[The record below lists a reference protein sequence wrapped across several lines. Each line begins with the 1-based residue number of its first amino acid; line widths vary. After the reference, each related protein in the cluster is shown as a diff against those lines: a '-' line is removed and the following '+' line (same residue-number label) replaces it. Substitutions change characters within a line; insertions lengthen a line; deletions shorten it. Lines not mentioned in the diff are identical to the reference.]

1 MRTANFRFL
10 AALLLLLGFYS
21 CREATPPTFSGAMD
35 AYFAGLFPEDEPG
48 GAVLVMKG
56 EEIVF
61 SKGYGLADM
70 GSREKITPNTLFNL
84 GSISKT
90 FVANGILIL
99 KDEGRLRLNDSLLMY
114 FPDFKNPEIARKV
127 RIIHLLSHTSGLPD
141 NRAVGEDSIFYLTA
155 KDEENFAPV
164 KQNDSLHFGPGQY
177 FEYSNPAY
185 NGLALII
192 EQVSGKK
199 WQDFI
204 RERILIPSEMLSSTI
219 TDGPHPERGVAHAYV
234 LENGTFREYDYGEY
248 PTFAASGNGGVWSSA
263 NELAHYELA
272 LRRGAFLDNETIA
285 SSQRPYASGN
295 WADTLLPKVGYS
307 WFIEQPAPPLNLKK
321 IYHTGSQGGFRAF
334 FLSIPA
340 REILYVGLFNRPVE
354 VEEVMDKGLELMG
367 QFGLLD

>member
-70 GSREKITPNTLFNL
+70 ESREKITPNTLFNL

-272 LRRGAFLDNETIA
+272 LREGVFLDKNTISA
-285 SSQRPYASGN
+285 SQRPFAPEN
-295 WADTLLPKVGYS
+295 WADTLQPKVGYG
-307 WFIEQPAPPLNLKK
+307 WFIEQPSPPLNLKK
-321 IYHTGSQGGFRAF
+321 VYHTGSQGGFRAF
-334 FLSIPA
+334 FLSIPS
-340 REILYVGLFNRPVE
+340 REILYVGLFNRPLE

-367 QFGLLD
+367 QFGLLE